1 MKIKKKSKKNLLKM
15 QKGDVHK
22 THADITKLNKIGIK

>member
-1 MKIKKKSKKNLLKM
+1 M

-22 THADITKLNKIGIK
+22 THADITKLKNKIGIKTILHWKKA